1 MTAIGMGL
9 VVATA
14 LIAGVVVAHW
24 SGRDVEKAAG
34 PPTASRP
41 ATTHPAST
49 TARVAAAP
57 VGTPQP
63 VAPAPVAQAQPA
75 ALPSQ
80 TTIAACNQYAAS
92 TRDKTIEVVKDGAIG
107 AAVGAV
113 VGAASGAIVGGG
125 SGAGKGA
132 AIGGILGVGGGALYG
147 VNENR
152 KNDAHYREAYASCM
166 RSRGYAS

>member
-9 VVATA
+9 VVASA
-14 LIAGVVVAHW
+14 LITGVVVANW
-24 SGRDVEKAAG
+24 SEREVEKAAT
-34 PPTASRP
+34 PPTAARL

-63 VAPAPVAQAQPA
+63 VAPAPVAQPQPA
-75 ALPSQ
+75 AVPSQ
-80 TTIAACNQYAAS
+80 ATIAACNQQAAS

-107 AAVGAV
+107 AALGAAI
-113 VGAASGAIVGGG
+113 GAASGAIIGGG
-125 SGAGKGA
+125 SAAGKGA

-147 VNENR
+147 INENR
-152 KNDAHYREAYASCM
+152 NNDEHYRAAYANCM